1 VARDEFCDDIARGS
15 EIRFVDRILFCF
27 LTPLN
32 NSLKIVLLLV
42 DYIIC
47 TNYFER
53 KKSQSNVSRI

>member
-1 VARDEFCDDIARGS
+1 VARDEFCDDIASGS